1 MEIFQNNAKV
11 LQKELPAKNNL
22 TEHFMEVQT
31 DVLKFVLSAT
41 IIQLG
46 TNKY

>member
-1 MEIFQNNAKV
+1 MEIFQNNAKF
-11 LQKELPAKNNL
+11 LQKELAAKNNL